1 MTTTDKMLNGGWSW
15 TALILGPF
23 WYLMN
28 GLTKKG
34 IFLLIVAVISIGLA
48 APFIWIYCA
57 VRAKA
62 DFYESKLSAKS
73 RFDIDKI

>member
-1 MTTTDKMLNGGWSW
+1 MDNSTLPPRGWSW
-15 TALILGPF
+15 TALVIGPF
-23 WYLMN
+23 WYLSH

-34 IFLLIVAVISIGLA
+34 IVLLAIALLSVGLA

-57 VRAKA
+57 VRAQS
-62 DFYESKLSAKS
+62 DLYERRLFDKS